1 MEGKMNIEILASTKQ
16 GYQPDLR
23 EQEIF
28 SGKMAGICY
37 MKGDFEKI
45 NSEKIE
51 DTDKRIART
60 LTGGHHSVYDHSK
73 ITFYFENTP
82 KLFAMLLNNEKM
94 YTTSEKSARYTEMK
108 LEGLEEELFNKWK
121 EKLIPIIT
129 EKYGHLKYFSA
140 FRIDKLANENARYF
154 TSVMT
159 PTCFAHTISLRQLN
173 YYVAWMQGFRNE
185 TNPLYQMLIP
195 TADEFCSKIEAM
207 GLLDPQLMNDGK
219 GRSFSLIGKRVREEQ
234 FGENYSVNYHGS
246 FAMLAQAQ
254 RHRTL
259 DYEITPTDERP
270 KFFVPQFLVP
280 ELADEWLED
289 MHRVAE
295 IVPQGQLLY
304 INERGTYEN
313 LILKAKERL
322 CTSAQL
328 EVMQNTNDTIKKIIV
343 NTNNIYVR
351 HDLKKIVNI
360 ARCGSGFKCE
370 QPCMFKQGIDLT
382 RDI

>member
-1 MEGKMNIEILASTKQ
+1 MNIEILASTKQ

-37 MKGDFEKI
+37 MKGDFKTI
-45 NSEKIE
+45 NSEKVE

-60 LTGGHHSVYDHSK
+60 LSGGHHSVYDHSK

-173 YYVAWMQGFRNE
+173 YYVAWMQNFRNE

-195 TADEFCSKIEAM
+195 TADEFCEKIEAM
-207 GLLDPQLMNDGK
+207 GLLDPQLMRDGK
-219 GRSFSLIGKRVREEQ
+219 DRGFSLIGKRCRYSQ
-234 FGENYSVNYHGS
+234 FGENYSVNYLGS

-259 DYEITPTDERP
+259 DYEISPTEETE
-270 KFFVPQFLVP
+270 FFVPKFLT
-280 ELADEWLED
+280 EDLANEWLND
-289 MHRVAE
+289 MHKVAD
-295 IVPQGQLLY
+295 IVPQGKLVT

-322 CTSAQL
+322 CTCAQL
-328 EVMQNTNDTIKKIIV
+328 EVMDITSKTINHIIDNTDNPCVKA
-343 NTNNIYVR
+343 
-351 HDLKKIVNI
+351 DLKEIAKG
-360 ARCGSGFKCE
+360 ARCTFGYKCPTPCGFKE
-370 QPCMFKQGIDLT
+370 GIDLS

>member
-1 MEGKMNIEILASTKQ
+1 MNIEILASTKQ

-37 MKGDFEKI
+37 MKGNFEKI
-45 NSEKIE
+45 NNEKVE

-108 LEGLEEELFNKWK
+108 LEGLEAELFDKWK
-121 EKLIPIIT
+121 QKLIPIIT
-129 EKYGHLKYFSA
+129 EKYGHLPYFSA

-173 YYVAWMQGFRNE
+173 YYVAWMQNFRNE
-185 TNPLYQMLIP
+185 TNPLYQMIIP

-219 GRSFSLIGKRVREEQ
+219 GRSFSLIGKRCRYSQ
-234 FGENYSVNYHGS
+234 FGENYSVNYLGS

-259 DYEITPTDERP
+259 DYEISPTEETE
-270 KFFVPQFLVP
+270 FFVPKFLT
-280 ELADEWLED
+280 EDLANEWLND
-289 MHRVAE
+289 MHKVAE
-295 IVPQGQLLY
+295 IVPQGKLVT

-322 CTSAQL
+322 CTCAQL
-328 EVMQNTNDTIKKIIV
+328 EVMDITSKTINHIIENTDNPCVKA
-343 NTNNIYVR
+343 
-351 HDLKKIVNI
+351 DLKEIAKG
-360 ARCGSGFKCE
+360 ARCTFGYKCPKPCGFKE
-370 QPCMFKQGIDLT
+370 GIDLS

>member
-1 MEGKMNIEILASTKQ
+1 MNIKVLASTKQ
-16 GYQPDLR
+16 GYEPNLR

-37 MKGDFEKI
+37 MKGDFDAINNEKV
-45 NSEKIE
+45 E
-51 DTDKRIART
+51 DTDKRINRT

-108 LEGLEEELFNKWK
+108 LNGLEEELFNKWK
-121 EKLIPIIT
+121 DKLIPIIT
-129 EKYGHLKYFSA
+129 EKYGHLPYFST

-173 YYVAWMQGFRNE
+173 YYVAWMQNFKNE
-185 TNPLYQMLIP
+185 TNPLYRMLIP
-195 TADEFCSKIEAM
+195 TADEFCNQIEAM
-207 GLLDPQLMNDGK
+207 GLLDPQLMEDGK

-234 FGENYSVNYHGS
+234 FGENYSVNYNGS

-259 DYEITPTDERP
+259 NYEISPTEEET
-270 KFFVPQFLVP
+270 KFFVPKFLT
-280 ELADEWLED
+280 EDLANEWLED
-289 MHRVAE
+289 IRAVAE
-295 IVPQGQLLY
+295 IVPQGQLLS

-322 CTSAQL
+322 CTNAQF
-328 EVMQNTNDTIKKIIV
+328 EVMQNTSDTIKRIIQ
-343 NTNNIYVR
+343 NTDNEYVKQ
-351 HDLKKIVNI
+351 DLQAISKG
-360 ARCGSGFKCE
+360 ARCTFGYKCGKPCGFKE
-370 QPCMFKQGIDLT
+370 GIDLT

>member
-1 MEGKMNIEILASTKQ
+1 MNIEVLASTKQ

-45 NSEKIE
+45 NTEKVE
-51 DTDKRIART
+51 DTDKRIQRT

-108 LEGLEEELFNKWK
+108 LEGLEAELFEKWK
-121 EKLIPIIT
+121 QKLIPIIT
-129 EKYGHLKYFSA
+129 EKYGHLPYFSA

-173 YYVAWMQGFRNE
+173 YYVAWMQNFRNE
-185 TNPLYQMLIP
+185 TNPLYKMLIP
-195 TADEFCSKIEAM
+195 TADEFCEKIEAM
-207 GLLDPQLMNDGK
+207 GLLDPQLMQDGK
-219 GRSFSLIGKRVREEQ
+219 GRSFSLIGKRCREAQ
-234 FGENYSVNYHGS
+234 FGENYSVNYLGS

-259 DYEITPTDERP
+259 DYEISPTDEEIQ
-270 KFFVPQFLVP
+270 FFVPKFLT
-280 ELADEWLED
+280 EDLAQEWLED
-289 MHRVAE
+289 MHKVAE
-295 IVPQGQLLY
+295 IVPQGQLVT

-322 CTSAQL
+322 CTNAQF
-328 EVMQNTNDTIKKIIV
+328 EVMEITSKTIKHIID
-343 NTNNIYVR
+343 NTNNPFVKT
-351 HDLKKIVNI
+351 DLKEIAKG
-360 ARCGSGFKCE
+360 ARCTFGFKCE
-370 QPCMFKQGIDLT
+370 KPCGFKQGIDLS

>member
-1 MEGKMNIEILASTKQ
+1 MDIEILASTKQ

-37 MKGDFEKI
+37 MKGDFETI
-45 NSEKIE
+45 NNEKVE
-51 DTDKRIART
+51 DTDKRIQRT
-60 LTGGHHSVYDHSK
+60 LSGGHHSVYDHSK

-108 LEGLEEELFNKWK
+108 LEGMEEELFNKWK
-121 EKLIPIIT
+121 EKLVPIIT
-129 EKYGHLKYFSA
+129 EKYGHLKYFSN
-140 FRIDKLANENARYF
+140 FRVDKLANENARYF

-173 YYVAWMQGFRNE
+173 YYVAWMQNFRNE
-185 TNPLYQMLIP
+185 TNPLYKMLIP
-195 TADEFCSKIEAM
+195 TADEFCERIEAM
-207 GLLDPQLMNDGK
+207 GLLDPQLMQDGK
-219 GRSFSLIGKRVREEQ
+219 GRGFSLIGKRARDSQ
-234 FGENYSVNYHGS
+234 FGENYSVNYRGS

-259 DYEITPTDERP
+259 DYEISPTDE
-270 KFFVPQFLVP
+270 KVEFFVPQFLV
-280 ELADEWLED
+280 EDLAEEWLAD
-289 MHRVAE
+289 MKKVAE
-295 IVPQGQLLY
+295 IVPQGQLVT

-322 CTSAQL
+322 CTNAQL
-328 EVMQNTNDTIKKIIV
+328 EVMQNTNNTINHIINRTDNPFV
-343 NTNNIYVR
+343 KE
-351 HDLKKIVNI
+351 DLKNI
-360 ARCGSGFKCE
+360 AKGARCTFGYKCDKPCGFKE
-370 QPCMFKQGIDLT
+370 GIDLT

>member
-1 MEGKMNIEILASTKQ
+1 MNIEILASTKQ

-28 SGKMAGICY
+28 SGNMAGICY

-45 NSEKIE
+45 NNEKVE

-108 LEGLEEELFNKWK
+108 LEGLEAELFDKWK
-121 EKLIPIIT
+121 QKLIPIIT
-129 EKYGHLKYFSA
+129 EKYGHLPYFSA

-173 YYVAWMQGFRNE
+173 YYVAWMQNFRNE
-185 TNPLYQMLIP
+185 TNPLYKMLIP

-219 GRSFSLIGKRVREEQ
+219 GRSFSLIGKRCRYSQ
-234 FGENYSVNYHGS
+234 FGENYSVNYLGS

-259 DYEITPTDERP
+259 DYEISPTEETE
-270 KFFVPQFLVP
+270 FFVPKFLT
-280 ELADEWLED
+280 EDLANEWLND
-289 MHRVAE
+289 MHKVAE
-295 IVPQGQLLY
+295 IVPQGKLIT

-322 CTSAQL
+322 CTCAQL
-328 EVMQNTNDTIKKIIV
+328 EVMDITSKTINHIIDNTDNPCVKA
-343 NTNNIYVR
+343 
-351 HDLKKIVNI
+351 DLKEIAKG
-360 ARCGSGFKCE
+360 ARCTFGYKCPTPCGFKE
-370 QPCMFKQGIDLT
+370 GIDLS

>member
-1 MEGKMNIEILASTKQ
+1 MEIKVLASTKQ

-45 NSEKIE
+45 NGEDIA
-51 DTDKRIART
+51 DTDKRIQRT

-108 LEGLEEELFNKWK
+108 LNGLEAELFEKWK
-121 EKLIPIIT
+121 QKLIPIIT
-129 EKYGHLKYFSA
+129 EKYGHLAYFSS

-173 YYVAWMQGFRNE
+173 YYVAWMQNFKNE
-185 TNPLYQMLIP
+185 TNPLYQMLMP
-195 TADEFCSKIEAM
+195 TANEFCEKIEAL
-207 GLLDPQLMNDGK
+207 GLLDPQLMQDGK
-219 GRSFSLIGKRVREEQ
+219 GRSFSLIGKRIRKEQ
-234 FGENYSVNYHGS
+234 FGENYSVNYYLS
-246 FAMLAQAQ
+246 SAAFAQAQ

-259 DYEITPTDERP
+259 SYEISPDIEKP
-270 KFFVPQFLVP
+270 QFFVPKFLTKD
-280 ELADEWLED
+280 LANEWLED
-289 MHRVAE
+289 MHKVAE
-295 IVPQGQLLY
+295 IVPQGQLLHV
-304 INERGTYEN
+304 NERGTYEN

-322 CTSAQL
+322 CTCAQI
-328 EVMQNTNDTIKKIIV
+328 EVMQNTIDTVDRIILNTDNDDVRSDLSKIA
-343 NTNNIYVR
+343 
-351 HDLKKIVNI
+351 KG
-360 ARCGSGFKCE
+360 ARCVSGYKCPTPCGFKE
-370 QPCMFKQGIDLT
+370 GIDLS

>member
-1 MEGKMNIEILASTKQ
+1 MNIEILASTKQ

-45 NSEKIE
+45 NNEKVE
-51 DTDKRIART
+51 DTDKRINRT

-108 LEGLEEELFNKWK
+108 LEGMEAELFEKWK
-121 EKLIPIIT
+121 QKLIPIIT
-129 EKYGHLKYFSA
+129 EKYGHLPYFSA

-173 YYVAWMQGFRNE
+173 YYVAWMQNFKNE

-195 TADEFCSKIEAM
+195 TADEFCEKIEAL
-207 GLLDPQLMNDGK
+207 GLLDPQLMKDGK
-219 GRSFSLIGKRVREEQ
+219 GRNFSLIGKRVREEQ
-234 FGENYSVNYHGS
+234 FGENYSVNY
-246 FAMLAQAQ
+246 MLSSAAFAQAH

-259 DYEITPTDERP
+259 NYEITPSEEEP
-270 KFFVPQFLVP
+270 KFFVPQFLTP
-280 ELADEWLED
+280 DLSEEWIED
-289 MHRVAE
+289 MRKVAE
-295 IVPQGQLLY
+295 IMPQGQLLHV
-304 INERGTYEN
+304 NERGTYEN

-322 CTSAQL
+322 CTNAQF
-328 EVMQNTNDTIKKIIV
+328 EVMQNTNETIKRIIE
-343 NTNNIYVR
+343 NTDNAWVR
-351 HDLKKIVNI
+351 HDLYKVVNG
-360 ARCGSGFKCE
+360 ARCTSGYKCSKPCGFKE
-370 QPCMFKQGIDLT
+370 GIDLS